1 MTPAEGIR
9 KHGFRTWYERQLI
22 ESHVYFITGFMSA
35 VLIMAL
41 LEDINL
47 RGPGPLSR
55 AALAAVIGAGLLT
68 AIAMQRYLSVLMRA
82 EFIAEHCVCAQCH
95 SYGVIRI
102 LHAGA
107 IDADAAAADDNPQ
120 WMQVAC
126 RKCGHE
132 WRIETAE
139 KVKDKCGKKTIK
151 TNS

>member
-47 RGPGPLSR
+47 RGPGPLSK
-55 AALAAVIGAGLLT
+55 AALAVVIGAALLT
-68 AIAMQRYLSVLMRA
+68 AFAMRRYLSVLMRA
-82 EFIAEHCVCAQCH
+82 EFIAEHCVCAQCR
-95 SYGVIRI
+95 SYGVIRV
-102 LHAGA
+102 
-107 IDADAAAADDNPQ
+107 IDASVVESDDSPQ
-120 WMQVAC
+120 WMHVAC

-132 WRIETAE
+132 WRVETHE
-139 KVKDKCGKKTIK
+139 NTIK

>member
-9 KHGFRTWYERQLI
+9 LHGFRTWYERQLI
-22 ESHVYFITGFMSA
+22 ESHVYFVTGFMSA

-47 RGPGPLSR
+47 RGPGPLSK
-55 AALAAVIGAGLLT
+55 AALAVVIGAGLL
-68 AIAMQRYLSVLMRA
+68 AAFAMRRYIRVLLRA

-102 LHAGA
+102 IHAGDVDG
-107 IDADAAAADDNPQ
+107 DAEAADDNPQ

-126 RKCGHE
+126 RKCSHE
-132 WRIETAE
+132 WRVETEEPVRE
-139 KVKDKCGKKTIK
+139 KLKKSIK